1 MSLNL
6 QSFAVF
12 IIIGSFCYLNHI
24 FGLEKY
30 KFAAFGS
37 SLKCKQALLSCYITY
52 APVVTDKRTDVW
64 SRPSCIYTQI
74 FSPKKR
80 LVFSRVSGIEYCVVE
95 CYCTCII
102 KILRYLFPPLCN
114 RYFFILQS
122 LTTSKMRQ
130 FQTIK
135 LSQFHRAKYLQ
146 G

>member
-64 SRPSCIYTQI
+64 SWPSCIYTQI
-74 FSPKKR
+74 FSPKITVGFFPSIR
-80 LVFSRVSGIEYCVVE
+80 NRVLCSGMLLYLHHVKWNLWDGLAWIPIHKSL
-95 CYCTCII
+95 II
-102 KILRYLFPPLCN
+102 DFQPYLSFIHLGEMSLSKI
-114 RYFFILQS
+114 
-122 LTTSKMRQ
+122 
-130 FQTIK
+130 
-135 LSQFHRAKYLQ
+135 
-146 G
+146 